1 MDFVLTLGQW
11 TPLIEEV
18 DPLEIGLWINV
29 DDHRQHSYYVTV
41 VGGLNFEDDVDQSIE
56 NYILYLSDLVFNE
69 KELDN
74 FLYTGRL
81 PSGSRWKNFI
91 QTSSFFVIYVS
102 IRRTNRI

>member
-18 DPLEIGLWINV
+18 VPLEIGLWINV

-74 FLYTGRL
+74 FLYTGSIAVWVPL
-81 PSGSRWKNFI
+81 EKFHPNV
-91 QTSSFFVIYVS
+91 FFLCY
-102 IRRTNRI
+102 IRFYTEDK